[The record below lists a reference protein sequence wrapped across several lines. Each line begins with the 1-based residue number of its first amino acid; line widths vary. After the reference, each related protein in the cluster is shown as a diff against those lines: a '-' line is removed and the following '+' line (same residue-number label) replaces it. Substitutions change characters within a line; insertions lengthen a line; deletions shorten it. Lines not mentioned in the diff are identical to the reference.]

1 MPPIRER
8 ELIKPPVGHLL
19 VLFIAVPVVELALL
33 IEIGQR
39 VGTVGTIGLIMGT
52 GIVGASLARQQ
63 GISTLARL
71 RADLDAGR
79 WPAEPIVDGVLILV
93 AAAVLITPGVLTDL
107 AGFLC
112 LVPACRRLLKRYLHQ
127 RFEGTMRRARCRCP
141 RSLRQRRRAVTALA
155 NEERHPAPT
164 DRSRPLTQ
172 PSPRTSL
179 PRREAGDSANRGER
193 ADRPVPLASAA
204 RWRTTGMGWAARG
217 RRRAGVWYDPGLDRA
232 DHDRHPSFIRDA
244 LGVST
249 RKVKTTTEELCGRTF
264 SGQQGQPGQTVC
276 CTALRRTGSTRRIR
290 IWCCMYATRNTTRI
304 GPYARDPRWIARLP
318 PAPRL
323 GAASSA
329 VAPWTGSVRTGTPR

>member
-52 GIVGASLARQQ
+52 GIVGAALARQQ

-112 LVPACRRLLKRYLHQ
+112 LVPACRQLLKRYLHQ
-127 RFEGTMRRARCRCP
+127 RFEGTDRNSIGEPHDQRLSRCTDMEKRPAATQSLPARGRSLFAELAYSGSFGDERLSRRAPAGRRHLNRGSRARRAERP
-141 RSLRQRRRAVTALA
+141 SGRRQRVRQPVQVPRRGGSQRV
-155 NEERHPAPT
+155 
-164 DRSRPLTQ
+164 SCG
-172 PSPRTSL
+172 L
-179 PRREAGDSANRGER
+179 PRRP
-193 ADRPVPLASAA
+193 RPAS
-204 RWRTTGMGWAARG
+204 
-217 RRRAGVWYDPGLDRA
+217 
-232 DHDRHPSFIRDA
+232 
-244 LGVST
+244 
-249 RKVKTTTEELCGRTF
+249 
-264 SGQQGQPGQTVC
+264 
-276 CTALRRTGSTRRIR
+276 
-290 IWCCMYATRNTTRI
+290 
-304 GPYARDPRWIARLP
+304 
-318 PAPRL
+318 
-323 GAASSA
+323 
-329 VAPWTGSVRTGTPR
+329 

>member
-112 LVPACRRLLKRYLHQ
+112 LVPACRRLLRRYLHQ
-127 RFEGTMRRARCRCP
+127 RFEGTMRRGGAGVRGAFVSAGEPSRRSRMKNVTP
-141 RSLRQRRRAVTALA
+141 RR
-155 NEERHPAPT
+155 PT
-164 DRSRPLTQ
+164 DP
-172 PSPRTSL
+172 
-179 PRREAGDSANRGER
+179 
-193 ADRPVPLASAA
+193 
-204 RWRTTGMGWAARG
+204 G
-217 RRRAGVWYDPGLDRA
+217 R
-232 DHDRHPSFIRDA
+232 
-244 LGVST
+244 
-249 RKVKTTTEELCGRTF
+249 
-264 SGQQGQPGQTVC
+264 
-276 CTALRRTGSTRRIR
+276 
-290 IWCCMYATRNTTRI
+290 
-304 GPYARDPRWIARLP
+304 
-318 PAPRL
+318 
-323 GAASSA
+323 
-329 VAPWTGSVRTGTPR
+329 

>member
-52 GIVGASLARQQ
+52 GIVGAALARQQ

-112 LVPACRRLLKRYLHQ
+112 LVPACRQLLKRYLHQ
-127 RFEGTMRRARCRCP
+127 RFEGTTHGLTVILSESLTTSGSLAAPTWRNGP
-141 RSLRQRRRAVTALA
+141 RQLKVYQPVEEVCLLSWPIQAALA
-155 NEERHPAPT
+155 MS
-164 DRSRPLTQ
+164 D
-172 PSPRTSL
+172 
-179 PRREAGDSANRGER
+179 
-193 ADRPVPLASAA
+193 
-204 RWRTTGMGWAARG
+204 
-217 RRRAGVWYDPGLDRA
+217 
-232 DHDRHPSFIRDA
+232 
-244 LGVST
+244 
-249 RKVKTTTEELCGRTF
+249 
-264 SGQQGQPGQTVC
+264 
-276 CTALRRTGSTRRIR
+276 
-290 IWCCMYATRNTTRI
+290 
-304 GPYARDPRWIARLP
+304 
-318 PAPRL
+318 
-323 GAASSA
+323 
-329 VAPWTGSVRTGTPR
+329 